1 MARILGLLNDA
12 LAAARAGKNATEFY
26 KDLKARGIAPR
37 QSEAYALF
45 AQAKGIVEDTGAEAF
60 RSMQSVP
67 TANELRQ
74 WPTRGAT
81 GVNQRILILH
91 REKGTGAVI
100 QSYYTVSSATG
111 VTREEA
117 VNTAIEAYRSNN
129 ERYNTETLGAVHV
142 AAYQLTP
149 FRAS

>member
-12 LAAARAGKNATEFY
+12 LLAARQGKNATEFY

-45 AQAKGIVEDTGAEAF
+45 SQAKAIVSDTGAEAF
-60 RSMQSVP
+60 RNMGSVP
-67 TANELRQ
+67 TADELRK

-81 GVNQRILILH
+81 GVNQRVLILH

-100 QSYYTVSSATG
+100 QSYYTVSSANG

-117 VNTAIEAYRSNN
+117 VNTAIEAYKNNN

-142 AAYQLTP
+142 AAYRMTP
-149 FRAS
+149 FKAE